1 MHVTPD
7 LLKRYYQGLATFAEQ
22 QAVEDWLREEHAFV
36 DVPESYIRSATE
48 ETEIRKRLWQKIF
61 DNPPRLTLF
70 TPAYQSLGAFT
81 KAVIAAS
88 ILILMGYVG
97 FIESNAI
104 SIHNQQLTAQTIQ
117 LEGLKVVVEPGSRC
131 EIRESIFQD
140 SPLIEF
146 SGAVSITAESEVSKA
161 RHFWL
166 EQEASTHRQE
176 FYLRKGQTFLAMTDN
191 VFNLITA
198 TTDELNDE
206 IPRPFSLRLIDRFHL

>member
-1 MHVTPD
+1 
-7 LLKRYYQGLATFAEQ
+7 
-22 QAVEDWLREEHAFV
+22 
-36 DVPESYIRSATE
+36 
-48 ETEIRKRLWQKIF
+48 
-61 DNPPRLTLF
+61 
-70 TPAYQSLGAFT
+70 
-81 KAVIAAS
+81 
-88 ILILMGYVG
+88 MGYVG
-97 FIESNAI
+97 FIESNAVI
-104 SIHNQQLTAQTIQ
+104 IHNQQLTAQTIQ